1 MNRRL
6 VMVLVFAAIV
16 GLIASFF
23 VYQVVRQVAM
33 GGGPERTEPVVVAAV
48 NMSMAEAVTDQH
60 VKVVQWPR
68 GAIPAGAIRTLA
80 DAQGRV
86 VRSAIVA
93 GEPILESR
101 LAPELAG
108 RRGVLAMLGSQRQHR
123 VSVQA
128 DQPNLRN
135 R

>member
-86 VRSAIVA
+86 VRIAIVA
-93 GEPILESR
+93 DASLLLLLLGHQSARRRVVLSI
-101 LAPELAG
+101 AG
-108 RRGVLAMLGSQRQHR
+108 HARY
-123 VSVQA
+123 
-128 DQPNLRN
+128 
-135 R
+135 